1 MSQCTIDKRNNPDP
15 RALKTSLRFRPA
27 TEGDAYACAPL
38 IFASGTREFGF
49 FLGVGAEQCVAFL
62 KYAFASRFGRF
73 SWRRHRIAV
82 ALDGTVCGVMA
93 AHDGRVTGFDDFHVV
108 WMLLAFFGPL
118 RTIRALLRGLV
129 LERELPSPKRRQ
141 ILIAHCATAE
151 CMRGMGVFSLLFEH
165 ALRCGVFAAREG
177 RDVVLDVLVSNMG
190 ARTLYERLGFVEM
203 SRSYTRSRRLP
214 VELASVRMRL
224 VQVEGDDRSR
234 GAGGSGF

>member
-1 MSQCTIDKRNNPDP
+1 M
-15 RALKTSLRFRPA
+15 RFRRA

-49 FLGVGAEQCVAFL
+49 FLGATPDQCIAFL

-73 SWRRHRIAV
+73 SWRRHRVAV
-82 ALDGTVCGVMA
+82 TLDGTVCAVMA
-93 AHDGRVTGFDDFHVV
+93 SHDGRVTGFDDFHVV
-108 WMLLAFFGPL
+108 WMLLAFFGPS

-129 LERELPSPKRRQ
+129 LESELPSPKRRQ
-141 ILIAHCATAE
+141 TLIAHCATDE

-165 ALRCGVFAAREG
+165 ALRSGVFAATED
-177 RDVVLDVLVSNMG
+177 RDVVLDVLVSNTG

-203 SRSYTRSRRLP
+203 SRSYARSQRLP

-224 VQVEGDDRSR
+224 VRKDGDDRSR
-234 GAGGSGF
+234 VAG